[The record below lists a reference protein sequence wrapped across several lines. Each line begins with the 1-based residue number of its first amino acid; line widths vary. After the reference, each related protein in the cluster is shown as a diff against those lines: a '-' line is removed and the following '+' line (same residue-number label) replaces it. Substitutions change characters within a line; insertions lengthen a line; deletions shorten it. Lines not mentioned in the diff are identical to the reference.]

1 MRRMLNV
8 LPMLLVAVSLPAL
21 SAQSEASATGS
32 THSIQV
38 YRAGKGEPRVRSAAA
53 ARTAAPRAAEK
64 AKSDGRTQPYQP
76 AKPGEGE
83 PKG

>member
-8 LPMLLVAVSLPAL
+8 LPMLLVAVSLPVL

-38 YRAGKGEPRVRSAAA
+38 YRAGKGEPRVRQAAA
-53 ARTAAPRAAEK
+53 ARTATPRASEQIR
-64 AKSDGRTQPYQP
+64 DGGRSQPYKA

>member
-8 LPMLLVAVSLPAL
+8 LPMLLVAVSLPVL

-53 ARTAAPRAAEK
+53 ARTAAHRVAEP
-64 AKSDGRTQPYQP
+64 AKGDGRTQPYQP